1 MRTTI
6 THEQLDALIRYAED
20 ERSFPGVEAIEAL
33 NLLHETVQR
42 SSLRLLGGQI
52 RKNAILSERL
62 DKYKEREQRR
72 VDTGEFPG
80 TGLTSVEVARALL
93 YQLQKNA
100 AQRISVGKI
109 ILLLYKMY
117 ATWLYSA
124 RERLFGEYP
133 TANSFGA
140 QFNDVYA
147 HFKNKD
153 LYERV
158 PYAEWRALC
167 DKNYSVAGVIE
178 SYAAKY
184 AAIPYKDIQDSIL
197 KSTPWLNASR
207 ENNDGKWGKIIS
219 DQDIYNWKKKL
230 KEKKQA

>member
-52 RKNAILSERL
+52 RKNAVLSERL

-178 SYAAKY
+178 SYAAKS

-207 ENNDGKWGKIIS
+207 ENNGGKWGKIIS
-219 DQDIYNWKKKL
+219 DQDIYNWKKNL